1 MNLLLTIALFGTLS
15 WALPIGQETERIS
28 KRDRELA
35 EKYIQHYYP
44 ESDSTPVIKSK
55 AKNGIAPE
63 KIRQMQN
70 FLGLKVTGKLD
81 ASTLDAIKKPRCGIA
96 DIGEYNMFP
105 GSPKWA
111 KKALTYRILN
121 YTPDMEPRYVDYA
134 IEKAWKVWSDVT
146 SLTFTRVY
154 RKPADIEI
162 SFVNRVHGDA
172 FPFDGEGGNLAHAFS
187 PAFGGDTHFDED
199 EFWAKDLK
207 GTNLFLV
214 AAHEFGHSLGLQH
227 SSDLGALMFP
237 IYQPMDPKA
246 LRLHRDDIAGIQS
259 LYGAPGD
266 DDDENEDVL
275 EDPTTAPTE
284 VPSTEPCHPD
294 QAFDAVT
301 SLRGETIFFKDSFFW
316 RKNPLRSTIEKDPIS
331 AFWPT
336 LSTGIDAAYENR
348 DKDIVFLFKGQ
359 KYWSSRGNIIEHGFP
374 RNIQNLGFPHNIKK
388 VDAAAYDSSSKKVY
402 FFSGDRYWRYDD
414 EKNSMEQ
421 GYPRK
426 IAADFHNFRSKVDAA
441 FIDNGHFYLF
451 NGPKQHDFDFATKR
465 FLGIK
470 KSNSWLDCQ

>member
-1 MNLLLTIALFGTLS
+1 MKLAMNLLLTVALFGTLA

-28 KRDRELA
+28 KKDKELA

-63 KIRQMQN
+63 KIRQMQD

-96 DIGEYNMFP
+96 DIGEYNTFP
-105 GSPKWA
+105 GSPTWA
-111 KKALTYRILN
+111 KKELTYRILN
-121 YTPDMEPRYVDYA
+121 YTPDMESRYVDYA
-134 IEKAWKVWSDVT
+134 IEKAWKLWSDVT
-146 SLTFTRVY
+146 PLIFTRVY
-154 RKPADIEI
+154 GKTADIEI
-162 SFVNRVHGDA
+162 SFVNRAHGDG
-172 FPFDGEGGNLAHAFS
+172 FPFDGPGGNLAHAFS
-187 PAFGGDTHFDED
+187 PAFGGNAHFDED

-227 SSDLGALMFP
+227 S
-237 IYQPMDPKA
+237 
-246 LRLHRDDIAGIQS
+246 R
-259 LYGAPGD
+259 APGD
-266 DDDENEDVL
+266 DDYNDSSSGS
-275 EDPTTAPTE
+275 PTTAPTE
-284 VPSTEPCHPD
+284 VPSTGPCHPD

-301 SLRGETIFFKDSFFW
+301 SLRGETMFFKDSFFW
-316 RKNPLRSTIEKDPIS
+316 RKNPLRSAIEKDPIS
-331 AFWPT
+331 AFWPA

-348 DKDIVFLFKGQ
+348 DKDVVFLFKGK

-374 RNIQNLGFPHNIKK
+374 RNIQSLGFPHTIKK
-388 VDAAAYDSSSKKVY
+388 VDAAAYDSNSKKTY

-414 EKNSMEQ
+414 KNSMEQ

-426 IAADFHNFRSKVDAA
+426 IIADFHNIRSKVDAA

-451 NGPKQHDFDFATKR
+451 SGPKQYEFDSATKR
-465 FLGIK
+465 FLGIA

>member
-1 MNLLLTIALFGTLS
+1 GMKLAMNLLLTVALFGTLA

-28 KRDRELA
+28 KKDKELA
-35 EKYIQHYYP
+35 EVMV
-44 ESDSTPVIKSK
+44 DSK
-55 AKNGIAPE
+55 
-63 KIRQMQN
+63 KIRQMQD

-96 DIGEYNMFP
+96 DIGEYNTFP
-105 GSPKWA
+105 GSPTWA
-111 KKALTYRILN
+111 KKELTYRILN
-121 YTPDMEPRYVDYA
+121 YTPDMESRYVDYA
-134 IEKAWKVWSDVT
+134 IEKAWKLWSDVT
-146 SLTFTRVY
+146 PLIFTRVY
-154 RKPADIEI
+154 GKTADIEI
-162 SFVNRVHGDA
+162 SFVNRAHGDG
-172 FPFDGEGGNLAHAFS
+172 FPFDGPGGNLAHAFS
-187 PAFGGDTHFDED
+187 PAFGGNAHFDED

-246 LRLHRDDIAGIQS
+246 LTLHPDDIAGIQS
-259 LYGAPGD
+259 LYGDSSGS
-266 DDDENEDVL
+266 
-275 EDPTTAPTE
+275 PTTAPTE
-284 VPSTEPCHPD
+284 VPSTGPCHPD

-301 SLRGETIFFKDSFFW
+301 SLRGETMFFKDSFFW
-316 RKNPLRSTIEKDPIS
+316 RKNPLRSAIEKDPIS
-331 AFWPT
+331 AFWPA

-348 DKDIVFLFKGQ
+348 DKDVVFLFKGK

-374 RNIQNLGFPHNIKK
+374 RNIQSLGFPHTIKK
-388 VDAAAYDSSSKKVY
+388 VDAAAYDSNSKKTY

-414 EKNSMEQ
+414 KNSMEQ

-426 IAADFHNFRSKVDAA
+426 IIADFHNIRSKVDAA

-451 NGPKQHDFDFATKR
+451 SGPKQYEFDSATKR
-465 FLGIK
+465 FLGIA

>member
-1 MNLLLTIALFGTLS
+1 MNLLLTLALFGTLA

-28 KRDRELA
+28 KKDRELA

-63 KIRQMQN
+63 KIRQMQD

-81 ASTLDAIKKPRCGIA
+81 VSTLDAIKKPRCGIA
-96 DIGEYNMFP
+96 DVGEYNIFP

-111 KKALTYRILN
+111 KKELTYRILN
-121 YTPDMEPRYVDYA
+121 YTPDMESRYVDYA

-146 SLTFTRVY
+146 PLTFTRVY
-154 RKPADIEI
+154 GKPADIEI
-162 SFVNRVHGDA
+162 SFVNGTHGDA
-172 FPFDGEGGNLAHAFS
+172 FPFDGPGGTLAHAFS
-187 PAFGGDTHFDED
+187 PAFGGDAHFDED

-207 GTNLFLV
+207 GSNLFLV

-227 SSDLGALMFP
+227 SNDLGALMFP
-237 IYQPMDPKA
+237 IYEPMDPKA

-266 DDDENEDVL
+266 DDDNDSLLEN
-275 EDPTTAPTE
+275 PTATPTE

-294 QAFDAVT
+294 QTFDAVT

-316 RKNPLRSTIEKDPIS
+316 RKNPLRSAIEKDPIS
-331 AFWPT
+331 AFWPA
-336 LSTGIDAAYENR
+336 LSSGIDAAYENR

-374 RNIQNLGFPHNIKK
+374 RNIQSLGFPHTVKK
-388 VDAAAYDSSSKKVY
+388 VDAATYDSNSKKTY

-426 IAADFHNFRSKVDAA
+426 ITADFHNIRSKVDAA

-451 NGPKQHDFDFATKR
+451 SGPKQYEFDSATKR

-470 KSNSWLDCQ
+470 KSNSWLGCQ

>member
-1 MNLLLTIALFGTLS
+1 MNLLLTLALFGTLA
-15 WALPIGQETERIS
+15 WALPIVQETKSIS
-28 KRDRELA
+28 KKDRELA
-35 EKYIQHYYP
+35 EKYIKHYYP

-55 AKNGIAPE
+55 AKNAIAPE
-63 KIRQMQN
+63 KIRQMQD

-81 ASTLDAIKKPRCGIA
+81 ASTMNAMKKPRCGIA
-96 DIGEYNMFP
+96 DIGEYNTFP
-105 GSPKWA
+105 GSPKWV
-111 KKALTYRILN
+111 KKELTYSILN
-121 YTPDMEPRYVDYA
+121 YTPDMESRYVDYA
-134 IEKAWKVWSDVT
+134 IEKAWKMWSDVT
-146 SLTFTRVY
+146 PLTFTRVY
-154 RKPADIEI
+154 GKPADIEI
-162 SFVNRVHGDA
+162 SFVNGEHGDG

-187 PAFGGDTHFDED
+187 PAFGGDAHFDED

-227 SSDLGALMFP
+227 SSNLGALMFP

-246 LRLHRDDIAGIQS
+246 LRLHPDDIEGIQS

-266 DDDENEDVL
+266 DDYNDSLL
-275 EDPTTAPTE
+275 EDPTAAPTE

-316 RKNPLRSTIEKDPIS
+316 RKNLQSAIEKDLIS
-331 AFWPT
+331 SFWPA
-336 LSTGIDAAYENR
+336 LSTGVDAAYENR

-359 KYWSSRGNIIEHGFP
+359 KYWSSRGNIIEYGFP
-374 RNIQNLGFPHNIKK
+374 RNIQNLGFPHTVKK
-388 VDAAAYDSSSKKVY
+388 VDAAAYDSNSKKTY

-414 EKNSMEQ
+414 EKNSMER
-421 GYPRK
+421 GRK
-426 IAADFHNFRSKVDAA
+426 ITADFHNIHSKVDAA
-441 FIDNGHFYLF
+441 FIDNGRFYLF
-451 NGPKQHDFDFATKR
+451 SGSKQYEFESATKR

-470 KSNSWLDCQ
+470 KSNSWLGCQ